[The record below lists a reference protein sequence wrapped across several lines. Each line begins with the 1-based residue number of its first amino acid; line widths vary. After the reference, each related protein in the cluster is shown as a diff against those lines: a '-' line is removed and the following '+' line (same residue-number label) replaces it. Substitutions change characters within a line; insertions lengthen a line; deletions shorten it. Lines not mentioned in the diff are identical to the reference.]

1 MQDIKPNL
9 KQVEF
14 LFSKLSEGVAYCK
27 VITNKNGKPTDWI
40 YLDVNAAFEHINGI
54 SKSEVVGKKATEVLP
69 KIKRDPADWLSF
81 YGQVA
86 LTGQSMVTE
95 RYSEA
100 WKKWL
105 HVSAYSPE
113 KGYFVSIFE
122 DITERKLAEEALK
135 QSEERLNRTEAIAH
149 LGSWELDLAKNKL
162 IWSDEVY
169 RIFGL
174 KPQEFGA
181 TYDAFLAY
189 VHPDDRKAV
198 DEAYTQSLREGRSG
212 YEIEHRV
219 VRRDT
224 GEVRVVHEK
233 CTHIRDASRQ
243 IVRSVGM
250 VHDITE
256 RKKTEAALKES
267 EERFSAAFQANAAA
281 AIISRWSD
289 RRYVDVNEAFLR
301 LSGYAR
307 EEVLGRT
314 SPELNIYPTPE
325 DRVKLLRLIEADT
338 VKGIEMTFRAKNG
351 RLIDT
356 LLSTKKITLQGETH
370 IVTTMV
376 DITERK
382 KAEKEIVRLASFP
395 TLNPNPVIE
404 VDQNGNITYLNPAS
418 KRLFPAIES
427 EGLRHTF
434 FCDWESVKRE
444 FNDKDTGTF
453 GRDIK
458 VNGHWY
464 RQQLYLVPNTQL
476 IRIYCSDI
484 DELKKI
490 EEARALVQMKLEENA
505 VKLEK
510 YASQLED
517 LAEQRAQQLQNAERL
532 AAIGQ
537 TAGMVGHDIRNP
549 LQAITSDMYLIAEE
563 VKVLP
568 DGECKQA
575 IIESIESV
583 NRNLLYINKIVS
595 DLQDYTRP
603 LKPNFQNVD
612 LGDLI
617 DGTLLTINIPQGI
630 AVDTSI
636 EADAKLIR
644 TDSAYMRR
652 ILQNLIT
659 NSMQAMQEQ
668 GKLTIAVSRKKDAI
682 VVSVAD
688 TGVGIPDEV
697 KARMFTP
704 LLTTKSKGQ
713 GLGLAVVKRLV
724 DALKGSISFESDTGK
739 GTRFTVEFPQKPLDA
754 PQDL

>member
-1 MQDIKPNL
+1 MVNPWL
-9 KQVEF
+9 
-14 LFSKLSEGVAYCK
+14 LSAIQRHGR
-27 VITNKNGKPTDWI
+27 NGCTFQPIVLRK
-40 YLDVNAAFEHINGI
+40 AFI
-54 SKSEVVGKKATEVLP
+54 
-69 KIKRDPADWLSF
+69 
-81 YGQVA
+81 
-86 LTGQSMVTE
+86 
-95 RYSEA
+95 
-100 WKKWL
+100 
-105 HVSAYSPE
+105 
-113 KGYFVSIFE
+113 SIFE

-135 QSEERLNRTEAIAH
+135 QSEERLNRSEAIAQ
-149 LGSWELDLAKNKL
+149 LGSWELDLVKNKL
-162 IWSDEVY
+162 IWSNEVY

-174 KPQEFGA
+174 KPQEFDA
-181 TYDAFLAY
+181 TYDAFLAA

-198 DEAYTQSLREGRSG
+198 DDAYTQSLRGGQSG

-233 CTHIRDASRQ
+233 CTHIRDASGK
-243 IVRSVGM
+243 IARSVGM

-256 RKKTEAALKES
+256 RKKTEVALKES

-281 AIISRWSD
+281 AIILRWSD
-289 RRYVDVNEAFLR
+289 GHYVDVNEAFLR
-301 LSGYAR
+301 VSGYTR
-307 EEVLGRT
+307 KEVLGRT
-314 SPELNIYPTPE
+314 TCELNVYPTPE
-325 DRVKLLRLIEADT
+325 DQVKLLQLIEADT

-351 RLIDT
+351 QLIDT

-382 KAEKEIVRLASFP
+382 KTEKEIARLASFP
-395 TLNPNPVIE
+395 TLNPNPIIE
-404 VDQNGNITYLNPAS
+404 VDQNGNITYLNPTS
-418 KRLFPAIES
+418 KRLFPTIES
-427 EGLRHTF
+427 EGLQHTF
-434 FCDWESVKRE
+434 FSDWESVKRE

-490 EEARALVQMKLEENA
+490 EEARALVQVKLEENA

-510 YASQLED
+510 YASKLED

-575 IIESIESV
+575 IIESVESV

-603 LKPNFQNVD
+603 LKPHFQNVD

-739 GTRFTVEFPQKPLDA
+739 GTRFTVEFPQKPLDT